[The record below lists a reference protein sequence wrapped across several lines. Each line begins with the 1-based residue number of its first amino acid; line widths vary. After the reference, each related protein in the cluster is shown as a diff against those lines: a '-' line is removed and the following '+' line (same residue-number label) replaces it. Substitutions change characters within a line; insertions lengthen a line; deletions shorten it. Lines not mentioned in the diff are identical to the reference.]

1 MKKIKSSVLAI
12 CALGVISTACVNVGD
27 VLAPKSK
34 KKSNRITNTSRD
46 VNAQIGDD
54 NVTLQVI
61 SKNMFRQESLTNK
74 MLSPNSTEFVRA
86 LRNLPQGH
94 EAAARVSTT
103 SSLMRISED
112 SLLLGFPI
120 GLVGEQN
127 IFGGVIT
134 EVSDL
139 KNESLGMLKLTDL
152 PPLHVKTLLTGL
164 DSSTPAITLIGCAYE
179 CDENS
184 QQHALMNLP
193 ILGFNQEAQML
204 VVDLSTLG
212 DELDLMSM
220 LDPKGEYTK
229 LKTVS
234 STTTAFDYSYSTLVF
249 DVASKM
255 VPVDSKPE
263 DENVAVTEFKVR
275 WYLKLNSGFNPAFT
289 SRNNTEGVGYFT
301 TERSSEPKI
310 TRFSTTNDGSSVHY
324 YIKNVPD
331 MWKKAFS
338 DSLDKWN
345 EEFYKTLGRDLLTY
359 EFIDANDPKSNEI
372 ITGDIRYNVIE
383 WDLKNKAPYGGLGPS
398 MANQFSGEI
407 FSANVLIQGPTII
420 DLYTK
425 WFNVSQEVH
434 DLKRNGLAKEANEM
448 IKNFHVEVDSL
459 MAKRKQHHFTLK
471 LGKSLEMNINAQ
483 RVELEDPMVKG
494 HFDLVPE
501 DVDYKEYMGRY
512 FKEMLK
518 HELGHNLGLR
528 HNFKGNLGD
537 NQSRTYGSVSRSVM
551 EYLSRNYLYLNTI
564 GVYDAMAIA
573 YGYAGKAPKHLDW
586 YCTDEDQADFSVSG
600 DDLDTMLA
608 NVASKSPECSSS
620 DNTSDPYSYFE
631 GRIKR
636 AIDLIVEKGS
646 ASAPV
651 WKTKEV
657 RPQVDSAL
665 KGLAVYAMSAEKTG
679 DTWTNFFGKA
689 NRPDDKKDVKQ
700 YVLATLK
707 NQLCDPTL
715 QDIIAAKESVEA
727 QETASQNLDDL
738 RKAIA
743 ANTAKLKL
751 YKVEDFNCN

>member
-1 MKKIKSSVLAI
+1 MKKIKTSVLAI
-12 CALGVISTACVNVGD
+12 CALGVLSTACVNVGD
-27 VLAPKSK
+27 VLTSSKS
-34 KKSNRITNTSRD
+34 KKSNRITNTSKD

-54 NVTLQVI
+54 KVTLQVI
-61 SKNMFRQESLTNK
+61 SKSMFRQESLTEK
-74 MLSPNSTEFVRA
+74 MLSPNSEQFVRA
-86 LRNLPQGH
+86 LRDVPQGY
-94 EAAARVSTT
+94 EAAENVTAS
-103 SSLMRISED
+103 SSLSRISED
-112 SLLLGFPI
+112 TLLLGFPL

-152 PPLHVKTLLTGL
+152 SPLHVKTLLTGL
-164 DSSTPAITLIGCAYE
+164 DTPTPAITLVGCASE
-179 CDENS
+179 CSESS
-184 QQHALMNLP
+184 QQHALINLP
-193 ILGFNQEAQML
+193 IVGFNQEAQML
-204 VVDLSTLG
+204 VVDLSSLG
-212 DELDLMSM
+212 HELDLMSM
-220 LDPKGEYTK
+220 LDPSGEYTK

-234 STTTAFDYSYSTLVF
+234 STTTTFDYSFSTLVF
-249 DVASKM
+249 DVASRM
-255 VPVDSKPE
+255 VPVDTKPE
-263 DENVAVTEFKVR
+263 DTNVPVTEFKVR

-289 SRNNTEGVGYFT
+289 SRNMTKGVGYFT

-324 YIKNVPD
+324 YIKNVPE
-331 MWKKAFS
+331 MWKKAFAE
-338 DSLDKWN
+338 SLDKWN
-345 EEFYKTLGRDLLTY
+345 EEFRKTLSRDLLTY
-359 EFIDANDPKSNEI
+359 SFIDANDPQSNEI
-372 ITGDIRYNVIE
+372 VAGDIRYNVIE

-425 WFNVSQEVH
+425 WFNISQEVH
-434 DLKRNGLAKEANEM
+434 SLKRNGLAKEANEM
-448 IKNFHVEVDSL
+448 IKGFHMEVDTL
-459 MAKRKQHHFTLK
+459 MAQRKQHQFTLK
-471 LGKSLEMNINAQ
+471 LGKNLEMNINAQ
-483 RVELEDPMVKG
+483 KIELEDPMVKG

-501 DVDYKEYMGRY
+501 DVDYKEYMNRY

-564 GVYDAMAIA
+564 GVYDSMAIA

-586 YCTDEDQADFSVSG
+586 FCTDEDQADS
-600 DDLDTMLA
+600 LETMA
-608 NVASKSPECSSS
+608 TKSPECSSS

-636 AIDLIVEKGS
+636 AIDLLVETGS
-646 ASAPV
+646 NTAPV
-651 WKTKEV
+651 WKTSEV
-657 RPQVDSAL
+657 KAQVSSAI
-665 KGLAVYAMSAEKTG
+665 KGLAAYALSAENTG
-679 DTWTNFFGKA
+679 DSWTNFFGKA
-689 NRPDDKKDVKQ
+689 NRPDDKKDVKD

-707 NQLCDPTL
+707 NKLCDPSL

-727 QETASQNLDDL
+727 QELASQNLVEL
-738 RKAIA
+738 RNAIA
-743 ANTAKLKL
+743 ASTAQLKL
-751 YKVEDFNCN
+751 YTVEQFKCN

>member
-1 MKKIKSSVLAI
+1 MGNTS
-12 CALGVISTACVNVGD
+12 
-27 VLAPKSK
+27 KSK
-34 KKSNRITNTSRD
+34 NKKSNRITNASRD

-61 SKNMFRQESLTNK
+61 SKSMFRQESLTEK
-74 MLSPNSTEFVRA
+74 MLSPNSEEFVRA
-86 LRNLPQGH
+86 LKGLPQGH
-94 EAAARVSTT
+94 EAAEGT
-103 SSLMRISED
+103 SSSSSLKRISED
-112 SLLLGFPI
+112 TLLLGFPI

-134 EVSDL
+134 EVSDH

-152 PPLHVKTLLTGL
+152 SPLHVKTMLTGL
-164 DSSTPAITLIGCAYE
+164 DTSTPAITLIGCAYE
-179 CDENS
+179 CNEGS
-184 QQHALMNLP
+184 QQHALVNLP
-193 ILGFNQEAQML
+193 IIGFNQEAQML
-204 VVDLSTLG
+204 VVDLSSLG
-212 DELDLMSM
+212 NDLDLMSM
-220 LDPKGEYTK
+220 IDPKGEYTK

-255 VPVDSKPE
+255 VPVDTKPE
-263 DENVAVTEFKVR
+263 DRDVAVTEFKVR

-289 SRNNTEGVGYFT
+289 SRKVTQGVGYFT
-301 TERSSEPKI
+301 TERSAEPKI

-324 YIKNVPD
+324 YIKNVPE

-338 DSLDKWN
+338 DSLDRWN
-345 EEFYKTLGRDLLTY
+345 VEFSKTLGRDLLTY
-359 EFIDANDPKSNEI
+359 EFIDANDPKSSEI
-372 ITGDIRYNVIE
+372 IAGDIRYNVIE

-420 DLYTK
+420 NLYTK

-434 DLKRNGLAKEANEM
+434 NLRRNGLAKEANEM
-448 IKNFHVEVDSL
+448 IKSFHMDVDSL
-459 MAKRKQHHFTLK
+459 MAKRKQHQFTLK

-501 DVDYKEYMGRY
+501 EVDYKEYMNRY

-551 EYLSRNYLYLNTI
+551 EYLTRNYLYLNTI
-564 GVYDAMAIA
+564 GIYDAMAIA
-573 YGYAGKAPKHLDW
+573 YGYAGQTPEHLDW
-586 YCTDEDQADFSVSG
+586 YCTDEDQANSVA
-600 DDLDTMLA
+600 TLA
-608 NVASKSPECSSS
+608 TKSPECSSS

-636 AIDLIVEKGS
+636 AIDLLVETGS
-646 ASAPV
+646 DSAPV

-657 RPQVDSAL
+657 KAQVDNAI
-665 KGLAVYAMSAEKTG
+665 KGLAAYALSAENTG

-689 NRPDDKKDVKQ
+689 NRPNDKKDVKD

-707 NQLCDPTL
+707 NKLCDPSL

-727 QETASQNLDDL
+727 QEIASQNLVEL
-738 RKAIA
+738 RDTIA
-743 ANTAKLKL
+743 ASTAQLKL
-751 YKVEDFNCN
+751 YTAEQFKCN